1 MPFERGE
8 ELVLQAIRQA
18 RQRPAQPLAHQREL
32 LFGEPAVVGPFV
44 HLGRHLLHQARNAD
58 HEELV
63 EVGPVDRDELEA
75 FEQRVPLVQRLFED
89 ALVELQPRRLAIDVE
104 RGIVEGDRWG
114 HRRGAELGA
123 DLRTGE
129 HDSSLV
135 RHVSADFFAHLISHV
150 VLAGAALLVAATIGI
165 PLAGRA
171 VDRPLPRGVLLALAG
186 GFRVVPSLAV
196 LTLTIPFLGLGFAPA
211 LLALVVLAL
220 PPILV
225 NTDVALRSVP
235 KATLESARG
244 MGMTERQVGT
254 RVRWPLALPVVAVGV
269 RTATVEVIASATLA
283 AFIGGGGLGDYI
295 VSGLQTGNFPEL
307 VLGAASV
314 AVLAILADAALGFTQ
329 RRLALSLSPT
339 SG

>member
-1 MPFERGE
+1 M
-8 ELVLQAIRQA
+8 
-18 RQRPAQPLAHQREL
+18 
-32 LFGEPAVVGPFV
+32 
-44 HLGRHLLHQARNAD
+44 
-58 HEELV
+58 
-63 EVGPVDRDELEA
+63 
-75 FEQRVPLVQRLFED
+75 
-89 ALVELQPRRLAIDVE
+89 
-104 RGIVEGDRWG
+104 
-114 HRRGAELGA
+114 
-123 DLRTGE
+123 
-129 HDSSLV
+129 
-135 RHVSADFFAHLISHV
+135 SADFFAHLVSHV
-150 VLAGAALLVAATIGI
+150 VLAGAALLVAAAIGI

-171 VDRPLPRGVLLALAG
+171 VDRPLPRGALLALAG

-235 KATLESARG
+235 STTLEAARG
-244 MGMTERQVGT
+244 MGMTERQVGI